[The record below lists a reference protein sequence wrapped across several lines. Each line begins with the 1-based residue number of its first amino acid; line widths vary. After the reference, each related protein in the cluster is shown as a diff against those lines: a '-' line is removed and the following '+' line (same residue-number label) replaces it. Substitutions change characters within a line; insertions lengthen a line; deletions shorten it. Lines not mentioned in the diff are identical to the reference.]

1 MGGCGFWQL
10 VRRNRSERAMT
21 FSCSGLSCDF
31 GEVSPYED
39 YKWPKRY
46 EMEFLRLLLAKTI
59 SQKNFV

>member
-1 MGGCGFWQL
+1 
-10 VRRNRSERAMT
+10 MT